1 MEQAFIAVAFSMLGM
16 VASAFAISL
25 TLRLHQ
31 EESGQRAETVLAGSD
46 EPDPLAGKSSGVRAR
61 SARPSRS

>member
-1 MEQAFIAVAFSMLGM
+1 MLGM

-31 EESGQRAETVLAGSD
+31 EESSQRAETLLAGCG
-46 EPDPLAGKSSGVRAR
+46 EPNSLAGKPSGVRDRWEPAVGDAAR
-61 SARPSRS
+61 RHWSPG